1 MKKFAAFDIDGTL
14 FRWQL
19 FHELVFELRKQGL
32 LDQDAN
38 KLDVAFASW
47 QALESSWHDYESTII
62 TAIMTDIK
70 NISTA
75 QLESAAQIVN
85 QRSGH
90 RVHAYTS
97 SLAKKLKAEGYVL
110 IAISGSQQEIAE
122 LFAKR
127 YGFDHC
133 IGMVFERD
141 AKGSFT
147 GDFERFVVGR
157 KAEIIKNLITE
168 HDLTLEDSY
177 AIGDSS
183 GDISMLELV
192 QNPIAFNPDESLL
205 AKAQEQDWPIII
217 ERKNLAYTLRKGTD
231 GYTLA
236 ETTVFKTYI

>member
-1 MKKFAAFDIDGTL
+1 MSQKFAAFDIDGTL

-32 LDQDAN
+32 LDQNAD
-38 KLDVAFASW
+38 KLDAAFASW

-62 TAIMTDIK
+62 TAIMADIK

-75 QLESAAQIVN
+75 QLESAAQTVN
-85 QRSGH
+85 KRSGH

-97 SLAKKLKAEGYVL
+97 NLAKKLKAKGYIL

-141 AKGSFT
+141 KKGNYT
-147 GDFERFVVGR
+147 GEYERFVVGR
-157 KAEIIKNLITE
+157 KAEIIKKLVVDYN
-168 HDLTLEDSY
+168 LTLKDSF
-177 AIGDSS
+177 AVGDSS

-192 QNPIAFNPDESLL
+192 DNPIAFNPDEPLL
-205 AKAQEQDWPIII
+205 AKAQERGWPIII

-236 ETTVFKTYI
+236 ETTVF